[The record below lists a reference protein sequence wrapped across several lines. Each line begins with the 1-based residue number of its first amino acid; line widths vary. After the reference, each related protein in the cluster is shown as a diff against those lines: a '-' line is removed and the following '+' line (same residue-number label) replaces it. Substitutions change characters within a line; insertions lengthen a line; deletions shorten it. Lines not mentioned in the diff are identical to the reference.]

1 MDMCA
6 KTGRKLRTLCVLLL
20 SSTVLA
26 ALLTAFFPQLSLVSF
41 ACCAVFLMM
50 LCREQGGR
58 VVMMLCREQ
67 SGRVVMM
74 LFALLIVPLPSV
86 MSSGDG
92 SAALAVSS
100 VLFSAAAGALRS
112 VLFGDFPYHLP
123 DLGDESVYEN
133 RFVRREIRHDSLSP
147 DIKSTGRSVMLNI
160 GVSREGME
168 KGLIKKTAAEK

>member
-1 MDMCA
+1 MCA

-41 ACCAVFLMM
+41 ACCAVFL
-50 LCREQGGR
+50 
-58 VVMMLCREQ
+58 MMLCREQ

-112 VLFGDFPYHLP
+112 VLSETSPIISLIWGTSQYMRT
-123 DLGDESVYEN
+123 GSSG
-133 RFVRREIRHDSLSP
+133 VRS
-147 DIKSTGRSVMLNI
+147 
-160 GVSREGME
+160 GMTPCR
-168 KGLIKKTAAEK
+168 LT

>member
-1 MDMCA
+1 MIS
-6 KTGRKLRTLCVLLL
+6 LLEREPF
-20 SSTVLA
+20 
-26 ALLTAFFPQLSLVSF
+26 AFPFSI
-41 ACCAVFLMM
+41 
-50 LCREQGGR
+50 R
-58 VVMMLCREQ
+58 VMISNFFSE
-67 SGRVVMM
+67 
-74 LFALLIVPLPSV
+74 A
-86 MSSGDG
+86 
-92 SAALAVSS
+92 

>member
-1 MDMCA
+1 MCA

-50 LCREQGGR
+50 LCREQ
-58 VVMMLCREQ
+58 

-74 LFALLIVPLPSV
+74 LFA
-86 MSSGDG
+86 G

>member
-50 LCREQGGR
+50 LCREQ
-58 VVMMLCREQ
+58 

-86 MSSGDG
+86 MSSGQCFFPQRQVGLGRCFSETSPIISLIWGTSLYMRTG
-92 SAALAVSS
+92 SSGV
-100 VLFSAAAGALRS
+100 RS
-112 VLFGDFPYHLP
+112 
-123 DLGDESVYEN
+123 
-133 RFVRREIRHDSLSP
+133 
-147 DIKSTGRSVMLNI
+147 
-160 GVSREGME
+160 GMTPCR
-168 KGLIKKTAAEK
+168 LT

>member
-50 LCREQGGR
+50 LCREQ
-58 VVMMLCREQ
+58 

-100 VLFSAAAGALRS
+100 VLFSAAAGGLRS
-112 VLFGDFPYHLP
+112 VRFGDFPYHLP

-168 KGLIKKTAAEK
+168 KGLIKKSEAEK

>member
-1 MDMCA
+1 MCA

-50 LCREQGGR
+50 LCREQ
-58 VVMMLCREQ
+58 

-86 MSSGDG
+86 MSSGSETSPIISLIWGTSQYMRTG
-92 SAALAVSS
+92 SSGV
-100 VLFSAAAGALRS
+100 RS
-112 VLFGDFPYHLP
+112 
-123 DLGDESVYEN
+123 
-133 RFVRREIRHDSLSP
+133 
-147 DIKSTGRSVMLNI
+147 
-160 GVSREGME
+160 GMTPCR
-168 KGLIKKTAAEK
+168 LT

>member
-1 MDMCA
+1 MCA

-50 LCREQGGR
+50 L
-58 VVMMLCREQ
+58 
-67 SGRVVMM
+67 
-74 LFALLIVPLPSV
+74 FALLIVPLPSV

-92 SAALAVSS
+92 SEALAVSS